1 MSTPASLEL
10 LLDPFTRDLGD
21 DAIRKIAS
29 FGVDPALQDR
39 LEDLADR
46 NTEGELSAEELE
58 EYDTLVK
65 ALNIMAVIKAKARA
79 ATARQ
84 TSGA

>member
-1 MSTPASLEL
+1 MSIPASLEL

-29 FGVDPALQDR
+29 FGVDPAFQNR

-46 NTEGELSAEELE
+46 NTEGELSPAELE

-65 ALNIMAVIKAKARA
+65 ALNIVAVIKAKARA
-79 ATARQ
+79 ATAPP
-84 TSGA
+84 SFG